1 MPYADRRRGRAA
13 IVWLSVLTW
22 TVASLVV
29 PPRFGRVYAADD
41 SAPVVG
47 DVRIEGLRRTREA
60 VVRDLIAVT
69 SGDRFSDDLI
79 ERIRI
84 ALIDSELFASID
96 VNATRRPAEA
106 GAQPS
111 VDIVITVRERWTLV
125 PIPIFIA
132 GGESVQGGLIVFESN
147 LFGRNKQAV
156 AGGFFSDNGSR
167 GLLGYIDPSI
177 FQTRWSINI
186 STSFGLLGEKRSL
199 PDRTT
204 IREFDYNL
212 LRLNGTIGYDITD
225 DLTAKAGVGYQAV
238 AIRSDRFASGQA
250 ALESVEYFIPELQ
263 VEWDA
268 TRPIGVLRFG
278 PTLELSGR
286 LATHQE
292 GREVAGSLTWG
303 LPLFRTHRFNV
314 LASGGY
320 GAMPTTAETVISVA
334 DGYRTLPYRSIAA
347 DRWGSVA
354 AYYDYPFLNQRWGA
368 LVLSHFWEYG
378 VYAGDA
384 VDPQRFFGP
393 GGSFRVFIRQVAIP
407 ALGLN
412 IGYNL
417 QTRRPA
423 VSFTIGAQM

>member
-1 MPYADRRRGRAA
+1 M
-13 IVWLSVLTW
+13 L
-22 TVASLVV
+22 
-29 PPRFGRVYAADD
+29 
-41 SAPVVG
+41 
-47 DVRIEGLRRTREA
+47 
-60 VVRDLIAVT
+60 
-69 SGDRFSDDLI
+69 
-79 ERIRI
+79 
-84 ALIDSELFASID
+84 DSELFASID
-96 VNATRRPAEA
+96 VNATRRPAEVD
-106 GAQPS
+106 AQPS

-204 IREFDYNL
+204 LREFDYNL
-212 LRLNGTIGYDITD
+212 LRLNATVGYDITD

-238 AIRSDRFASGQA
+238 AIRSDRFAS
-250 ALESVEYFIPELQ
+250 ELQ

-303 LPLFRTHRFNV
+303 LPLFRTHRVNV

-320 GAMPTTAETVISVA
+320 GAMPATAETVISVA

-368 LVLSHFWEYG
+368 LVLSHFWEYGVYG